1 MLRPRASIMP
11 ETKERKLMAEPAP
24 REAPGRLLKMADV
37 VRETSLHR
45 ATIYRRISDGSFPK
59 PIPLGRQRAAWA
71 ERAIEAWKLEQLSQ
85 ANN

>member
-1 MLRPRASIMP
+1 
-11 ETKERKLMAEPAP
+11 MAEATTG

-45 ATIYRRISDGSFPK
+45 ATIYRRIKDGSFPK
-59 PIPLGRQRAAWA
+59 PIPLGRQRVAWP
-71 ERAIEAWKLEQLSQ
+71 ERAIEAWKLELLAQ